1 MRLSSDGCKKFEF
14 ISIRGYNCTNCTSHH
29 FFQRDNYHAHI
40 DSYWAPVEGCQFT
53 SPSADAVK
61 SQGGEDNFGCYR
73 AVNPVHRC
81 VSNDD
86 STTQWWFGEHC

>member
-1 MRLSSDGCKKFEF
+1 MDAKNTNLLASEDIIVLTAPLTSSKGIFGMR
-14 ISIRGYNCTNCTSHH
+14 ISTDSH
-29 FFQRDNYHAHI
+29 
-40 DSYWAPVEGCQFT
+40 WAPSIGWQFT
-53 SPSADAVK
+53 SPSVDAVK
-61 SQGGEDNFGCYR
+61 SDGGEDNFGFYR